1 MCRNLSWVA
10 FLIEKVGIEMQADR
24 FRQLLHLF
32 LCQACTKERE
42 HYRRGLPYAN
52 SQKDEELVSL
62 LLKTGAKEAILNEK
76 DESYGNTPLHVACSL
91 HSFGLIK
98 LLILGGSDL
107 SVTNLAGKT
116 PVQVVDSEIETYLGY
131 VDSNNSDIRDKTLAR
146 L

>member
-1 MCRNLSWVA
+1 
-10 FLIEKVGIEMQADR
+10 
-24 FRQLLHLF
+24 
-32 LCQACTKERE
+32 
-42 HYRRGLPYAN
+42 
-52 SQKDEELVSL
+52 L

-98 LLILGGSDL
+98 LLILAGSDL

-116 PVQVVDSEIETYLGY
+116 PVQVVNSEIETYLGY